1 MDHNKQWK
9 ILKEIGIPDHL
20 PCPRRNPY
28 VGQEASVRTLHGTM
42 DWFEIGRG
50 VQQGHI
56 LSTCLFN
63 LYSEYIMG
71 NAGLDEAQARI
82 KIAGDIS
89 ITSDIQMIPPLWQKV
104 ERNSRA
110 S

>member
-20 PCPRRNPY
+20 PCPLRNLY

-50 VQQGHI
+50 VQQVI
-56 LSTCLFN
+56 YCQPAYLTYIQSTSWKSPSWMIHKLESR
-63 LYSEYIMG
+63 LLGEIS
-71 NAGLDEAQARI
+71 ATLDM
-82 KIAGDIS
+82 
-89 ITSDIQMIPPLWQKV
+89 QMIPL
-104 ERNSRA
+104 
-110 S
+110 